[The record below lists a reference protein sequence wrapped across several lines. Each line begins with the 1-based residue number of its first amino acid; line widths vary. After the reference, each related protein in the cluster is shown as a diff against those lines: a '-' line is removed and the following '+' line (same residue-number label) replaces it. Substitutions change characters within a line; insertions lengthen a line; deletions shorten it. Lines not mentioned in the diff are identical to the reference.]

1 MRATQRFGN
10 YNHRR
15 YGRPWIA
22 RITGWP
28 IGGKPDIIWGRYVGD
43 DDAGGEVEIEAMP
56 GDIVRTGQ
64 KDYRGNNTEAYWY
77 IMQPDGQLLSCT
89 ATEARQ
95 AWDAQQAAA
104 ATANPP
110 ADLSGISDIDLINE
124 IKRRRLS
131 CN

>member
-1 MRATQRFGN
+1 MRVSQRFGN
-10 YNHRR
+10 YNQRR

-28 IGGKPDIIWGRYVGD
+28 VGGKPEIVWGSYVGD
-43 DDAGGEVEIEAMP
+43 DGGGEVEIEAIS

-64 KDYRGNNTEAYWY
+64 KDYRGNNTDASWY
-77 IMQPDGQLLSCT
+77 IVQPDGSLSSCT
-89 ATEARQ
+89 AAEARQ

-110 ADLSGISDIDLINE
+110 TDLAGISDIDLINE
-124 IKRRRLS
+124 IKRRGLS